1 MFPHPPIQQTHHG
14 MASMDDAVVVGA
26 EHHDVFEVISD
37 DFADSHSFTSLR
49 WGGVAL
55 IALSEGFSQA
65 WISDIDFSSIR
76 SVS

>member
-49 WGGVAL
+49 WGG
-55 IALSEGFSQA
+55 
-65 WISDIDFSSIR
+65 WH
-76 SVS
+76 